1 VKDFGGLKHPTN
13 NQKQNCTR
21 ILLKLDNVLFIIKK
35 NDFDKIDEF
44 EIIGEMTYSV
54 EEYIKNCS
62 SYDVSFQKV
71 KDPDE

>member
-1 VKDFGGLKHPTN
+1 M
-13 NQKQNCTR
+13 
-21 ILLKLDNVLFIIKK
+21 KLDNVLFIIKK